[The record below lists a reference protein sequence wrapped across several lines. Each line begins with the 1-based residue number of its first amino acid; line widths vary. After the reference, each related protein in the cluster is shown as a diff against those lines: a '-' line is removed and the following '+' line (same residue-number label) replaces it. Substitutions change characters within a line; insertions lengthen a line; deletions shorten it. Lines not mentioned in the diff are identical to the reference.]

1 MAGPNKNYYQILGVA
16 KTATP
21 EEIKKAYR
29 KLAVK
34 FHPDRNPGDPKAEER
49 FKEISEAYDVL
60 KDTKKREIYDQF
72 GAAGARS
79 GFAGDPFGGG
89 MGGFRQGSAR
99 RGFQSSES
107 FQDLFG
113 DIFED
118 LFRPGAA
125 AGGFGTA
132 ERVRPRDLQYNL
144 QITMEEA
151 ALGAQPT
158 IRFVRQRGGSSES
171 AQLAVKV
178 PAGVKSGQ
186 KLKLRG
192 EGDQTDPGRA
202 ASDLYV
208 SVHIKPHEFF
218 ERDGNNVRMDL
229 PLSFVDAALGA
240 EVEIPTLYGKAEL
253 KIPPGTGS
261 GKTFR
266 LKGKGFPQLGAK
278 GVQGDM
284 LVRVMIDIPEEWT
297 KEERQALER
306 LKNSAE
312 QGSQI
317 EKFKEKL
324 RKLGGRAKG

>member
-1 MAGPNKNYYQILGVA
+1 MAKKNYYQVLGVPR
-16 KTATP
+16 TASP

-34 FHPDRNPGDPKAEER
+34 FHPDRNPGDAKAEER

-60 KDTKKREIYDQF
+60 KDPKKREIYDQF
-72 GAAGARS
+72 GATSAGQG
-79 GFAGDPFGGG
+79 GFAGGPFGGFR
-89 MGGFRQGSAR
+89 GGRAGSY
-99 RGFQSSES
+99 QSSEN

-118 LFRPGAA
+118 LFRPGGAA
-125 AGGFGTA
+125 AGFRSQTRA
-132 ERVRPRDLQYNL
+132 RPRDLQYNL

-151 ALGAQPT
+151 AAGTQST
-158 IRFVRQRGGSSES
+158 IRFVRRRSGNSES
-171 AQLAVKV
+171 AELVVNV

-192 EGDQTDPGRA
+192 EGDQLEDGRA
-202 ASDLYV
+202 TSDLYV
-208 SVHIKPHEFF
+208 LIHIKPHDFF

-229 PLSFVDAALGA
+229 PLSIVEGALGT
-240 EVEIPTLYGKAEL
+240 EVEIPTLSGKAQL

-266 LKGKGFPQLGAK
+266 LKGKGFPQLGSK

-284 LVRVMIDIPEEWT
+284 FVRVMLDVPANWSDQ
-297 KEERQALER
+297 ERQALEQLR
-306 LKNSAE
+306 KTASE
-312 QGSQI
+312 GSQI
-317 EKFKEKL
+317 AKFREKL
-324 RKLGGRAKG
+324 KKAGVSTKG